1 MAINQQQGGFIM
13 AKEKKVKTKLES
25 KSDVS
30 TKTKRKLT
38 PYEIIE
44 VERAKIRKMKSE
56 LEESIKPHIINFI
69 RQTGMFV
76 DKIIV
81 DYKDDDD
88 DIEINEDEIQITV
101 LEHEGGLCE

>member
-1 MAINQQQGGFIM
+1 M

-56 LEESIKPHIINFI
+56 LEESIKPHIVNFI
-69 RQTGMFV
+69 RKTGMFV
-76 DKIIV
+76 DKIVV
-81 DYKDDDD
+81 DYNEGDD
-88 DIEINEDEIQITV
+88 DIEINDDEIEVTV
-101 LEHEGGLCE
+101 FDDDDRDRGHCE